1 MFVDG
6 KTYELVQKKREPNH
20 ALSKRLKVHRNLIE
34 KAARERT
41 KSYLV

>member
-1 MFVDG
+1 VFVDG
-6 KTYELVQKKREPNH
+6 KTYELVKREPNH

-41 KSYLV
+41 KSY